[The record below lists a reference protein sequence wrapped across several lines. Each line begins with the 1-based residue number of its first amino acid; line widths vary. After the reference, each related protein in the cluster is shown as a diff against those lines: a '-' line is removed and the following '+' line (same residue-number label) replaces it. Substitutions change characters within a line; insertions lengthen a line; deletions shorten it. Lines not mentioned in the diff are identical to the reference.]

1 METLTRKA
9 CGFKDDTVYKGD
21 YEEFQDFLV
30 NIHENL
36 DGITYET
43 DARDIPFGSGR
54 LFEIYN
60 EKCDEECED
69 FVEGQI
75 TVWYDWETSQDGETT
90 YYFAIVD

>member
-9 CGFKDDTVYKGD
+9 CGFKDDTVYEGD
-21 YEEFQDFLV
+21 YEEFQDFLT
-30 NIHENL
+30 NIRENM
-36 DGITYET
+36 DGITYKSDE
-43 DARDIPFGSGR
+43 RNIPFGSGR

-60 EKCDEECED
+60 EKCDECED

-90 YYFAIVD
+90 YYFAVED